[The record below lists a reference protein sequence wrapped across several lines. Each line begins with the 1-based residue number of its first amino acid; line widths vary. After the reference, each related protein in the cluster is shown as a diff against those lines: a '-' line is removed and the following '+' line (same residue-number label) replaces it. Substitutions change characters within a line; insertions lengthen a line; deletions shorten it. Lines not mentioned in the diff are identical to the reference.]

1 MLTGFNCSRVVT
13 VFPKGTLTVFY
24 LALKNLVLRARSEL
38 IGYAELYSN

>member
-1 MLTGFNCSRVVT
+1 MPSGLK
-13 VFPKGTLTVFY
+13 PKPGPQGPDLY